1 MHELRVA
8 DVFTPNDF
16 PLHSYVKREGVQVED
31 ALVHA
36 LKIPNA
42 VISISGPS
50 KSGKTVVI
58 GKVIGAD
65 NLILV
70 SGAEIRTPDDIWN
83 KVLDWMGA
91 PSELVEKTGQMA
103 GEEYGLGGKLEAKLP
118 LLAGVEGRTEVRQT
132 GEKVSSTSA
141 TRKRGGLEQV
151 RADIA
156 DSAYV
161 VFLDDFHYMDR
172 ALQTEVAR
180 HIKTG
185 AERGIRFCIAS
196 VPHRSDDVVRSNPE
210 LRGRTTNIDTSFWSQ
225 GDLRKI
231 ADTGFAA
238 LNCVLPPALIT
249 NLAAEACGSPQLMQS
264 LCLNLCFR
272 ISLIERPLATRT
284 VGAHEVDVSEVL
296 EATSAQTDYSS
307 LVRTMHQGPRVRG
320 MERKEHYFSDGTKG
334 DVYRAVLLAIAKSPP
349 LLEFPYQTLVDRIA
363 QVCPSDPPSGSSVL
377 SACRQMA
384 QMART
389 MHPDQRII
397 EFDDDV
403 GAGVLSVVDP
413 YLLFYLRASK
423 KLQSLAQAA

>member
-16 PLHSYVKREGVQVED
+16 PTHSYVKREGVQVED
-31 ALVHA
+31 ALAYA
-36 LKIPNA
+36 LKIPKA

-70 SGAEIRTPDDIWN
+70 SGAEIKAPDDIWN

-91 PSELVEKTGQMA
+91 PSEVVEQSGRSVANEIGGSGTV
-103 GEEYGLGGKLEAKLP
+103 GGKIPLIAKAEVEA
-118 LLAGVEGRTEVRQT
+118 EYRRTA
-132 GEKVSSTSA
+132 EKSSSA
-141 TRKRGGLEQV
+141 SVTRKRGGLEQV
-151 RADIA
+151 KDEIA
-156 DSAYV
+156 DSDFV
-161 VFLDDFHYMDR
+161 VFLDDFHYMSR
-172 ALQTEVAR
+172 ELQTEVAR

-210 LRGRTTNIDTSFWSQ
+210 LRGRTTNIDTSFWAQS
-225 GDLRKI
+225 DLRKI
-231 ADTGFAA
+231 AENGFAA
-238 LNCVLPPALIT
+238 LNCRLPSDIIN
-249 NLAAEACGSPQLMQS
+249 NLANESCGSPQLMQS

-272 ISLIERPLATRT
+272 VGLAERSLAQRT
-284 VGAHEVDVSEVL
+284 IAAEDVDLSAVL

-320 MERKEHYFSDGTKG
+320 MERKEHVFSDGTKG
-334 DVYRAVLLAIAKSPP
+334 DVYRAVLLAMALSPP
-349 LLEFPYQTLVDRIA
+349 LLEIPYQNLVDRIA
-363 QVCPSDPPSGSSVL
+363 KVCPKDPPSGSSVL
-377 SACRQMA
+377 SACRQMS

-403 GAGVLSVVDP
+403 GAGVLSIVDP
-413 YLLFYLRASK
+413 YLLFYLRASR
-423 KLQSLAQAA
+423 KLQSLGQTA

>member
-1 MHELRVA
+1 MQELPVSE
-8 DVFTPNDF
+8 VFTPNDF
-16 PLHSYVKREGVQVED
+16 PTHSYVKREGVQVED
-31 ALVHA
+31 ALAHA
-36 LKIPNA
+36 LKIPKA

-70 SGAEIRTPDDIWN
+70 SGAEIKAPDDIWE

-91 PSELVEKTGQMA
+91 PSEVVEENGKSTSNEFSG
-103 GEEYGLGGKLEAKLP
+103 GGKVSGSIPFIAT
-118 LLAGVEGRTEVRQT
+118 VEGASEYRRAAENS
-132 GEKVSSTSA
+132 VSSST
-141 TRKRGGLEQV
+141 TRRRGGLEQV
-151 RADIA
+151 RKEIA
-156 DSAYV
+156 DSGYV

-196 VPHRSDDVVRSNPE
+196 VPHRADDVVRSNPE

-225 GDLRKI
+225 PDLRKI
-231 ADTGFAA
+231 AETGFAA
-238 LNCVLPPALIT
+238 LNCSLPADLT
-249 NLAAEACGSPQLMQS
+249 ANLANEACGSPQLMQA
-264 LCLNLCFR
+264 LCLNLCFK
-272 ISLIERPLATRT
+272 IDLSERPIAARSIT
-284 VGAHEVDVSEVL
+284 VEEVNFSQVL

-320 MERKEHYFSDGTKG
+320 VERKEYEFADGTKG
-334 DVYRAVLLAIAKSPP
+334 DVYRAVLLAIAKNPP
-349 LLEFPYQTLVDRIA
+349 LLEIPYQNLVDRIA
-363 QVCPSDPPSGSSVL
+363 EVCPKDPPGGSSVL
-377 SACRQMA
+377 SACRQMV
-384 QMART
+384 QIART
-389 MHPDQRII
+389 MHTDQRII

-403 GAGVLSVVDP
+403 GAGVLSIVDP

-423 KLQSLAQAA
+423 KLQSLGAPQ